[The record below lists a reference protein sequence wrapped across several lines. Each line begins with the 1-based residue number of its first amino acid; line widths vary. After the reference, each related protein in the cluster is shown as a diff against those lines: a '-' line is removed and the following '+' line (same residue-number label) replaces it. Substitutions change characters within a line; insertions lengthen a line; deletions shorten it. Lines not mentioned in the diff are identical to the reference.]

1 MGASSNPSRRH
12 LQDQASSNGGGAPSG
27 IIFFHVSMKVLS
39 TSGVTGTSAAVE
51 NTWGLV
57 DRKRRRPAL
66 AARRNTFDVR
76 QIEQQRRR
84 SGEELREINGGAFFR
99 VWRVGVQMLAQGC
112 GGPREIKAI
121 QI

>member
-1 MGASSNPSRRH
+1 M
-12 LQDQASSNGGGAPSG
+12 LG

-39 TSGVTGTSAAVE
+39 TSGVAGTSAAVE
-51 NTWGLV
+51 NTRGLV

-99 VWRVGVQMLAQGC
+99 VWRVGVQMACTRLWGTERNQSH
-112 GGPREIKAI
+112 PNLIVLEFRQMIKI
-121 QI
+121 